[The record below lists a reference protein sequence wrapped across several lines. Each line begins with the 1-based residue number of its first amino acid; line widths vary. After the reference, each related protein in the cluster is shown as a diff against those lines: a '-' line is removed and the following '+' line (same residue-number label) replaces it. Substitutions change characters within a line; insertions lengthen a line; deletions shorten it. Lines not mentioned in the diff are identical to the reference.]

1 MIGLLEH
8 LAVRLVPH
16 SRALLIAMVLSVAFP
31 ISLSLAVRE
40 FLGLKFHAGFPLIA
54 AGLVLGMWAA
64 GLLMLG
70 RWFRPGLSPDEGKGR
85 WALVRRWFDAVFLL
99 LWFLAPFAF
108 LVIWFG

>member
-1 MIGLLEH
+1 MFGLLEN
-8 LAVRLVPH
+8 LAGHVAPHARRLLV
-16 SRALLIAMVLSVAFP
+16 AMVLSLVLP
-31 ISLSLAVRE
+31 IGLSLVVRE
-40 FLGLKFHAGFPLIA
+40 MLGLEFHVGFPLIA

-70 RWFRPGLSPDEGKGR
+70 RWFHPRRQTDKGEGR

-108 LVIWFG
+108 LVILFG